1 MIIKQI
7 LGLIGELTPVVGDVI
22 DNVKDKQGGSGRFFT
37 PRFIK
42 QATRLIIA
50 CAAIYLFASGKI
62 GIEELESFTK

>member
-1 MIIKQI
+1 MILKQI

-22 DNVKDKQGGSGRFFT
+22 ENVKSQEGGVGRFFT

-42 QATRLIIA
+42 QVTRLIIA

-62 GIEELESFTK
+62 GIAELQEFTK